1 MTSQDA
7 PLVRVFFIQKF
18 VMNCAVSTGA
28 AFHSNRATA
37 YDFFPDRN
45 TIAVRPDK
53 SAVLM

>member
-45 TIAVRPDK
+45 TIAVRPDR